1 MRPTPTGLRSRRI
14 CPMSFSVYANH
25 RVPFD
30 VLHEDAALLAVN
42 KPAGVV
48 TQPGKGHERDSL
60 LNGLFT
66 RYGNALQNLGE
77 DRGWGLLHRLDRDT
91 SGLVLV
97 ALRIRSYEHLLD
109 QFKRRLV
116 KKTYYA
122 IVSGVPR
129 TRQGV
134 VQLPI
139 AEVVGTRKRAVARRD
154 GKQAIT
160 AYRVLDS
167 QPQAS
172 LIEAMPKTGRL
183 HQIRLHMAEL
193 GHPVLGDE
201 MYGLSRGKASAAPQ
215 MRLCLHAAGLSFIH
229 PEEGRR
235 MNVACAVP
243 GDFLAQC
250 KRLGLAFPQT

>member
-1 MRPTPTGLRSRRI
+1 
-14 CPMSFSVYANH
+14 MSYSVYANH
-25 RVPFD
+25 RVAYEL
-30 VLHEDAALLAVN
+30 LHEDGALLAVN
-42 KPAGVV
+42 KPAGLV
-48 TQPGKGHERDSL
+48 TQPGKGHGRDSL
-60 LNGLFT
+60 LNGLFA

-91 SGLVLV
+91 SGAVLV
-97 ALRIRSYEHLLD
+97 ALRIKSYEHLLD

-122 IVSGVPR
+122 IVAGVPR

-134 VQLPI
+134 IQLPI
-139 AEVVGTRKRAVARRD
+139 AEVVGTRKRAVVRRD

-167 QPQAS
+167 QPQAA

-201 MYGLSRGKASAAPQ
+201 MYGSARGKGGGTAPPV
-215 MRLCLHAAGLSFIH
+215 RLCLHAAALSFIH

-235 MNVACAVP
+235 MSVACAVP

-250 KRLGLAFPQT
+250 KRLGLTFPTAK